1 MASRVE
7 SLCVGGIVVNIA
19 AFQSGKSFIATH
31 IALVVF
37 KLERAGG
44 PL

>member
-37 KLERAGG
+37 KLKRAGG